1 MEEKSLV
8 FTRSGAAIIPMQLTS
23 GLVNSLYFTFI
34 PLYVYDLYG
43 FIASSLCRTLVAV
56 TAILLSWVW
65 GWVSDVF
72 SSKKKLLVISILG
85 QAIFTVLFALTQFV
99 GEPGLLNLI
108 FILFMYTLAALFTSM
123 YNPVR
128 NAVIT
133 LMSKEEGRAS
143 NIGSFFL
150 FSSAGW
156 GIGALI
162 IGYFWEIVPL
172 YWIFI
177 FTGGIHLLSMVVFQV
192 IFQESDV
199 TTEEPARRGIIE
211 GLRNMKPLLLYI
223 TLAILLVS
231 VGRGVFLPIFQI
243 KMYIIYGR
251 ESFWIGVI
259 SALSGLA
266 GAIGAFAYGK
276 LTDRIGDSFALKLGI
291 FGNVALFL
299 LGILNHPLTAALVW
313 IFPVWPLIAVSSVS
327 LAAGHSEETRRGE
340 AQGIVESARSFS
352 GFFSV
357 IGGIVATSV
366 GAEENMDNLN
376 PFFFS
381 LISLPLL
388 ALIPVSRSKLGEEEK
403 RKKGNESLPT

>member
-1 MEEKSLV
+1 MVEKSLV

-162 IGYFWEIVPL
+162 IGYLWEIVPL

-177 FTGGIHLLSMVVFQV
+177 FTGGIHLLSMVIFQV

-243 KMYIIYGR
+243 KMYIIFGR

-327 LAAGHSEETRRGE
+327 LAAGHSEKTRRGE
-340 AQGIVESARSFS
+340 AQGVVESARSFS

-357 IGGIVATSV
+357 IGGIVATLV
-366 GAEENMDNLN
+366 GAEDNMDNLN

-381 LISLPLL
+381 LITLPLL

-403 RKKGNESLPT
+403 RIRGRE